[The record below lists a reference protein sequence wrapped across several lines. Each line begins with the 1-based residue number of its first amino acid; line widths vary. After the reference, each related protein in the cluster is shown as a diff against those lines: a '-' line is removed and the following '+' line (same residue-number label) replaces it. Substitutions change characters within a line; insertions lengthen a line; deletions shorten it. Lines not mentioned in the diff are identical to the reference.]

1 MEINFIHQEQ
11 FREKIDRKARL
22 KRVERGARVAKI
34 RDIKD
39 SEKDREE
46 SKNNRQE
53 VVADVVIKQTD
64 KESGGTTIELTEKA
78 SRIADRYEAQNH
90 MMGQHIGHIDKL
102 RSSLNNVSEKEA
114 IEEVKKSKA
123 KQAEEAYKKSA
134 NYKQTEQST
143 YEDER

>member
-1 MEINFIHQEQ
+1 MEIKDIHYDQ
-11 FREKIDRKARL
+11 FREKTDKKARL
-22 KRVERGARVAKI
+22 KRVERGARVAKT

-114 IEEVKKSKA
+114 IEEVKKAKEQQAQKA
-123 KQAEEAYKKSA
+123 YEKTAKYKPS
-134 NYKQTEQST
+134 EQST